1 MTQTTDNCILV
12 AAIDFG
18 TSYSGYAF
26 STRNDFEKDPLQ
38 IQVNPPWAAGTR
50 QLLSLKTPTCL
61 LLDAD
66 KNYVAFG
73 YDAEDKY
80 SELALL
86 KDHKSYYYFQRFKMS
101 LYQTQNLNKDLV
113 VEDMTGKQFSAFD
126 VCCLSIKALKDHLLE
141 SISKQ
146 FINMNIDD
154 IRWVLTVPAIWTDS
168 AKQFMRRSAE
178 KAGIPS
184 DKLQISL
191 EPEAASIYCQHL
203 PIENLKGAGKRLSA
217 TVAGTRCIIAD
228 LGGGTLDITVHEKMN
243 DGRLKEICRASGNN
257 CGGTCVDVQFYKMM
271 ETIIGP
277 ETFKA
282 FKQDNLDS
290 YIDLSREF
298 EIKKRNFQP
307 DNTGYVTLLIPLTV
321 LDLVCNKH
329 LNLNFKKAL
338 DDSEYGSVT
347 TILNDK
353 LRIEVETFRAIFE
366 PTIIGIVGL
375 IAEIMKRSN
384 ADSDTQILLVG
395 GFSGCNLVQRAIKAT
410 FPAHNIIV
418 PYDSDVSVLKG
429 AVIFGHQPNIISER
443 ISKYTYG
450 FSKRKIFDQQ
460 KHDSSHLE
468 IVDGKERCSR
478 VFEPII
484 KRDEIVPVGK
494 KITSTAKCK
503 PDDDGLFTLCIYQT
517 ESENPI
523 YTDEDGCSLL
533 GTIHAQLPSPSPSD
547 KIKVELIFGGTEIS
561 VKIRDTASRKKCE
574 ETIQMI

>member
-1 MTQTTDNCILV
+1 
-12 AAIDFG
+12 
-18 TSYSGYAF
+18 
-26 STRNDFEKDPLQ
+26 
-38 IQVNPPWAAGTR
+38 
-50 QLLSLKTPTCL
+50 
-61 LLDAD
+61 
-66 KNYVAFG
+66 
-73 YDAEDKY
+73 
-80 SELALL
+80 
-86 KDHKSYYYFQRFKMS
+86 
-101 LYQTQNLNKDLV
+101 
-113 VEDMTGKQFSAFD
+113 
-126 VCCLSIKALKDHLLE
+126 
-141 SISKQ
+141 
-146 FINMNIDD
+146 
-154 IRWVLTVPAIWTDS
+154 
-168 AKQFMRRSAE
+168 
-178 KAGIPS
+178 
-184 DKLQISL
+184 
-191 EPEAASIYCQHL
+191 
-203 PIENLKGAGKRLSA
+203 
-217 TVAGTRCIIAD
+217 
-228 LGGGTLDITVHEKMN
+228 MN

-257 CGGTCVDVQFYKMM
+257 CGGTSVVVQFFKMM
-271 ETIIGP
+271 ENILGV

-321 LDLVCNKH
+321 LDLVCNTY

-338 DDSEYGSVT
+338 ENSEYGTVT
-347 TILNDK
+347 TLLNDK
-353 LRIEVETFRAIFE
+353 LRIEVKTFRALFE

-384 ADSDTQILLVG
+384 ADNDTQILLVG

-450 FSKRKIFDQQ
+450 FSKRKMFDQQ

-517 ESENPI
+517 ESENPV